1 MNKRHHSLRTRIWI
15 TLIAVFLL
23 LALLSVYVASYL
35 YERLYVDEHIQ
46 SLTESGEE
54 LASIYY
60 GYDSESSFLWRVQW
74 TDQSSGADV
83 FYFDQEHPLL
93 EPDSRDNLMIEFFTS
108 DEQNEL
114 LSGKTIEI
122 IRTHPSYDQEVLGV
136 VVPLIENEQFTGMIL
151 LSQPLTSIYEP
162 LSELRT
168 VGLGLLFM
176 FVILFFI
183 TGKLISKEMITPIQ
197 KMERAALRMA
207 NGEYDARITAT
218 SKTNEINQLGESLNH
233 LAGTLQ
239 SEEKNRTEF
248 IGNVS
253 HELRSPLGYIKGYAE
268 GIEKGIIKSED
279 GIPII
284 RQEAES
290 MLHLA
295 NDLLDLTKLQSDTY
309 ELHFEPVAFAQIVHD
324 LLNRAAQ
331 VADEKSIV
339 IHRDIDDSCIIHGD
353 TQRLAQVV
361 RNLLDNAINYSNES
375 SSIQVTLKT
384 FDNCFLFTI
393 QDEGVGIPEEKVQHI
408 SERFYRVNSAR
419 SRSDGGSGVGL
430 AIVDEIVKKHGG
442 TFTVS
447 SRLGVGTVV
456 QIELPEYVDEDNEKG
471 SENT

>member
-15 TLIAVFLL
+15 TLIAVFLM

-35 YERLYVDEHIQ
+35 YERLYVDEQIQ

-114 LSGKTIEI
+114 LSGKNIEI

-162 LSELRT
+162 LSD
-168 VGLGLLFM
+168 
-176 FVILFFI
+176 FVLAVCFSCSSLYFLP
-183 TGKLISKEMITPIQ
+183 GNYQKKLHRFRKWKEPLYGWQMVS
-197 KMERAALRMA
+197 MMLALPR
-207 NGEYDARITAT
+207 

-324 LLNRAAQ
+324 LLNRAEQ
-331 VADEKSIV
+331 VADEKNIV

-361 RNLLDNAINYSNES
+361 RNLLDNAINYSDES

-384 FDNCFLFTI
+384 FDNRYLFTI
-393 QDEGVGIPEEKVQHI
+393 LDEGVGIPEEKVQHI
-408 SERFYRVNSAR
+408 KERFYRVNSAR